1 MQGIHCY
8 VAAGLMTLL
17 IPAARPADEPLK
29 ISVYAPAETVNRYLN
44 TPEGRQDVVTV
55 LKRFRVSK
63 VYLEGNRGD
72 VWVPVDLLRAVRDD
86 LVSKGIEASGGVGP
100 LPGKTFGVHVTS
112 QRHRWLDYR
121 AEKSQ
126 QDVARAFTE
135 SAAVFD
141 EMIVDDFY
149 CFDEG
154 TVASRRDLLVR
165 LIDSMMY
172 KPARAVRPSVRLIIK
187 IPQWYD
193 RLQEYGYDPARMT
206 AASDGIW
213 VGAETRN
220 PDTYESGYVQPM
232 EGYVNFRWLAS
243 VAGSKIGGA
252 WFDFIDCT
260 AQNYLD
266 QAYQSVL
273 AGARELTLF
282 NLGNLMRG
290 HPGQPLFQA
299 ALPKLL
305 ELAEKVRG
313 RPASGIAYYKPSSSD
328 GDENLYLME
337 YLPMVGLPIVPV
349 AKFPSGW
356 PVIFLGSQAAADH
369 DLLAS
374 IKRELARGATLVL
387 TPALLRRIDRQAAN
401 MAGVTVS
408 PQLQPGMAGGLEV
421 DLSLA
426 VTRAETRV
434 SIPADGKPV
443 PLVTMRKNGR
453 GRILVANVRAF
464 SGDYPKDPEWIFPP
478 EKLGLP
484 ELAQPLADALRR
496 DLLKPLKTSLAAPSK
511 VAFYMLSDASVLYN
525 FRNEPVEVKLDGKV
539 IQVPA
544 NGLVWRY
551 TQRHK

>member
-1 MQGIHCY
+1 MNAIIRWC
-8 VAAGLMTLL
+8 VAAGLMMVLN
-17 IPAARPADEPLK
+17 PAARPAGDPLK
-29 ISVYAPAETVNRYLN
+29 ISVYAPADTVNRYMS
-44 TPEGRQDVVTV
+44 TPEARQDVVSV

-63 VYLEGNRGD
+63 IYVEGNRGD
-72 VWVPVDLLRAVRDD
+72 TYVPVDLLRTVRDD
-86 LVSKGIEASGGVGP
+86 LASKGIETSGGVGP
-100 LPGKTFGVHVTS
+100 LPGKTFGVPVTS

-121 AEKSQ
+121 AERSQ
-126 QDVARAFTE
+126 RDVARVF
-135 SAAVFD
+135 SDDAAVFD

-154 TVASRRDLLVR
+154 TVASRRDLLVG

-172 KPARAVRPSVRLIIK
+172 KPARAVRPSFRLIIK

-206 AASDGIW
+206 AASDRIW
-213 VGAETRN
+213 VGTETRN
-220 PDTYESGYVQPM
+220 PDTSESGYVQPT
-232 EGYVNFRWLAS
+232 EGYINFRWLAS
-243 VAGSKIGGA
+243 VAGPKIGGA

-290 HPGQPLFQA
+290 HPGQPLLEA
-299 ALPKLL
+299 ALPKLF

-313 RPASGIAYYKPSSSD
+313 RPANGIAYYKPSGSD
-328 GDENLYLME
+328 GEENLYLME
-337 YLPMVGLPIVPV
+337 HLAMVGLPIVPV

-374 IKRELARGATLVL
+374 MKRELARGATLIV
-387 TPALLRRIDRQAAN
+387 TPALLRRMNTQAADL
-401 MAGVTVS
+401 AGVTVS
-408 PQLQPGMAGGLEV
+408 PQLQPGKVGGLEV

-426 VTRAETRV
+426 AKRAQTRV
-434 SIPADGKPV
+434 TIPADGKQI
-443 PLVTMRKNGR
+443 PLLTMHKSDR

-484 ELAQPLADALRR
+484 ELPQPLADALRR
-496 DLLKPLKTSLAAPSK
+496 DMLDPLKTSLTAPSK
-511 VAFYMLSDASVLYN
+511 VAFYMLGDARVLYN
-525 FRNEPVEVKLDGKV
+525 FRDKPVEVKLDGKA
-539 IQVPA
+539 IRVPA
-544 NGLVWRY
+544 NGLVWR
-551 TQRHK
+551 